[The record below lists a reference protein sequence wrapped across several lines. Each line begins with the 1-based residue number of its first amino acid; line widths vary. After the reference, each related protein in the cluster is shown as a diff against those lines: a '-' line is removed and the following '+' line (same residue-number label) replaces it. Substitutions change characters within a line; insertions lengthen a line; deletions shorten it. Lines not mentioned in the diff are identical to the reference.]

1 MHKLLITG
9 GPVFAY
15 LDAVK
20 ILTNKF
26 KGGLM
31 AELAD
36 DFVRKFPVEV
46 TYLTNKGSTL
56 PKCNN
61 VKVIYHDGFDDYR
74 EKVTTL
80 AKDFDSMILGAAVAN
95 LIPCN
100 PWKGKFPSHD
110 YKVGDV
116 IPIDFTIA
124 PRVICEVKKNA
135 PNVNLFGFKL
145 LAGVDHEELVR
156 AAYEIILDAGANAVI
171 ANDAKKLDDKFLVM
185 KDRSVHPQERATLA
199 DALWPMMND
208 QFYSSV
214 LEIEGLG
221 AASADVKRIEALLAR
236 FEEKGWFNP
245 SPEGLVFGTAAVRV
259 SQDSFL
265 TTARGKRELEQ
276 FAYVEKVD
284 HTELKVYVHGDQ
296 RATLNAPLLD
306 IIFLGNEKVDSIL
319 HMHHDL
325 NDTEG
330 LQLPVLDYAP
340 PGTVRDVTRE
350 VNSSFII
357 KEHGTFLLFDKNGNA
372 L

>member
-56 PKCNN
+56 PKCDN

-185 KDRSVHPQERATLA
+185 KDRSVHPQDRLTLA
-199 DALWPMMND
+199 DALWPMMHD

-214 LEIEGLG
+214 LSEQTSPIDAKVAEIQTLITTYSG
-221 AASADVKRIEALLAR
+221 
-236 FEEKGWFNP
+236 KGWFEP
-245 SPEGLVFGTAAVRV
+245 TVEGLVFGTFAVRDGNGFV
-259 SQDSFL
+259 
-265 TTARGKRELEQ
+265 TTARGKKELEQ
-276 FAYVEKVD
+276 FVRVVKVD
-284 HTELKVYVHGDQ
+284 HESLKVFVEGDA
-296 RATLNAPLLD
+296 RATLNAPLLAR
-306 IIFLGNEKVDSIL
+306 IFESNPEVHSVV
-319 HMHHDL
+319 HMHHNL
-325 NDTEG
+325 NETEHMN
-330 LQLPVLDYAP
+330 LPVSAYAP
-340 PGTVRDVTRE
+340 PGTVRDNLRFVG
-350 VNSSFII
+350 SSFVI
-357 KEHGTFLLFDKNGNA
+357 ERHGSFLLLDKEGRI